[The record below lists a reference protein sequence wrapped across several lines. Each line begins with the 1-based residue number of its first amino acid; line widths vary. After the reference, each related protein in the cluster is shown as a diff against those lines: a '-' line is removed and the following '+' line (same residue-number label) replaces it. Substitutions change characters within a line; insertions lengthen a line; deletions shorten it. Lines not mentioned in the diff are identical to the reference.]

1 MSRRSLRAIGP
12 LGVVLSLWVTLAGA
26 LGQSP
31 EPGVFPVPDGE
42 TPVRFAVLGDT
53 GTGDR
58 PQYQIGSQAAAA
70 RQRFPFDFAILLGDN
85 MYGGERPQDYRKK
98 FEQPYRPLLDA
109 GVEFYAALGN
119 HDDPDQRFYKPFHM
133 NGERYYRFKKGD
145 VAFFVLDSNYMDPQ
159 QLSWLEKEL
168 AASGEKW
175 KIAYFHHPP
184 YSSGRT
190 HGSETDLRTLVEPL
204 FLANGVSVIFTGHEH
219 FYERIKPQK
228 GIAYFIA
235 GSAAK
240 LRRGDIRKTELTAK
254 GFDTDRAFMLVQV
267 AGDEMRF
274 QAISRTGEVVDS
286 GTLPRAATTPQPRQ

>member
-58 PQYQIGSQAAAA
+58 PQDQIGSQAAAA

-175 KIAYFHHPP
+175 KIAYSTTPRIPP
-184 YSSGRT
+184 AGRT
-190 HGSETDLRTLVEPL
+190 GPRRTC
-204 FLANGVSVIFTGHEH
+204 ARSSS
-219 FYERIKPQK
+219 R
-228 GIAYFIA
+228 
-235 GSAAK
+235 SS
-240 LRRGDIRKTELTAK
+240 
-254 GFDTDRAFMLVQV
+254 
-267 AGDEMRF
+267 
-274 QAISRTGEVVDS
+274 SRTASRSSSQATSISTSASSLRKGS
-286 GTLPRAATTPQPRQ
+286 RISSRAARRN